1 VFLRELLVERRM
13 PDAWVWNA
21 VLAVAALALALYGM
35 PQAEWLGPAYT
46 FAEASTMPEY
56 GFDGRLQLYEAGGF
70 ADDVLRNHMMGM
82 GWGPKVLAVFVAAAF
97 VATLGARFLARFLER
112 RAVEF
117 RATARAAP
125 TPGFRG
131 RALERHEAAA
141 LLPFAVW
148 ALLGV
153 GLALWALL
161 RAFPEQ
167 TMFDL
172 YLPNRHSRWAIA
184 AFGIVA
190 LASAA
195 YVCVAAVTA
204 VLARRA
210 PALARA
216 LPRLAAFAAPLA
228 AAAVLVPYSLALAVK
243 PVDRDLENVYAFLAS
258 LPKDTLVA
266 AHPTLA
272 DYVPLRTQLSVL
284 TSTETS
290 MPWLKQYY
298 AIVKPRVEAS
308 LRAAYAT
315 NIDTLDAELAPYGVD
330 VFVTAPSVFADTR
343 YHEPYDSELVQG
355 LVGAGREQ
363 GFALR
368 EPPAERVLFESGEYY
383 VLLVGASGD
392 GAGASGASG
401 TTAGERGAS
410 ARGAGGSVSGSAAGA
425 NSASEGGAGG

>member
-1 VFLRELLVERRM
+1 M
-13 PDAWVWNA
+13 PDAWVLNA
-21 VLAVAALALALYGM
+21 VLAVAALALALFGM
-35 PQAEWLGPAYT
+35 PKAEWLGPAYT
-46 FAEASTMPEY
+46 FAEAVTMPEY
-56 GFDGRLQLYEAGGF
+56 GLNGRLQLYEAGGF

-82 GWGPKVLAVFVAAAF
+82 GWSPKVLAVFAGAALL
-97 VATLGARFLARFLER
+97 ATFGAPAKRE
-112 RAVEF
+112 
-117 RATARAAP
+117 T
-125 TPGFRG
+125 
-131 RALERHEAAA
+131 AA
-141 LLPFAVW
+141 LLPFPVW
-148 ALLGV
+148 ALVGV

-161 RAFPEQ
+161 RAFPEA

-190 LASAA
+190 LAGAA
-195 YVCVAAVTA
+195 YVCVAAA
-204 VLARRA
+204 VAMLARVA
-210 PALARA
+210 PPLTRA
-216 LPRLAAFAAPLA
+216 LPALVAFAVPLVA
-228 AAAVLVPYSLALAVK
+228 AAALVPHARTLLARS
-243 PVDRDLENVYAFLAS
+243 VDRDLENVYAFLAS

-410 ARGAGGSVSGSAAGA
+410 ARGAGGSASGSAAGA